1 MWQLGAQSMSALF
14 LEHFAMTNCKSRRGQ
29 KRMQS
34 GSSGSGRAAAAVAA
48 TSSVIERQRMK
59 DGKKKADCAI
69 FASSHQAR
77 RQSRGRER
85 EKKRERERGEGSVCG
100 WTRIIAAT
108 PEFGALQP
116 N

>member
-1 MWQLGAQSMSALF
+1 MAIGRAINECALSGALRHDKLQIATRPEADAERQQS
-14 LEHFAMTNCKSRRGQ
+14 
-29 KRMQS
+29 
-34 GSSGSGRAAAAVAA
+34 SGRAAAAVAA

-85 EKKRERERGEGSVCG
+85 EKSERERGGERLRLDPHNCG
-100 WTRIIAAT
+100 YT
-108 PEFGALQP
+108 
-116 N
+116 